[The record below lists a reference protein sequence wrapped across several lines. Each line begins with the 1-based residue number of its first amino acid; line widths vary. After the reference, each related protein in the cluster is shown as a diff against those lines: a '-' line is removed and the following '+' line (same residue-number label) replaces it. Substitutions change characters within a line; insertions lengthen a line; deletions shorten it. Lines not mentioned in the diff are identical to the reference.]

1 MEDFILEIFFE
12 ILGFIFE
19 AIGEY
24 ILAAIWD
31 LMLRAVGEVFQTSE
45 LPNPVLAAFGYV
57 LIGLTTGGLSLLFLP
72 HRLIRHSRVPGVSL
86 IISPV
91 MTGLMM
97 ALTGKILRRRRKT
110 VTRMESFG
118 YGFAFA
124 FGVALVRFFWAK

>member
-1 MEDFILEIFFE
+1 MEDFIFEIFFE

-57 LIGLTTGGLSLLFLP
+57 LIGLLLE
-72 HRLIRHSRVPGVSL
+72 
-86 IISPV
+86 
-91 MTGLMM
+91 
-97 ALTGKILRRRRKT
+97 A
-110 VTRMESFG
+110 
-118 YGFAFA
+118 
-124 FGVALVRFFWAK
+124 